1 MRPARDIEQTME
13 RHADAVWRVCLLYF
27 PCEADCQDAF
37 QETFLRY
44 ALADTAAFADDEHRK
59 AWLIRVA
66 RTRCL
71 DMLKAANRTRTVA
84 SEAALEEAESRQSRA
99 TPAPSGPAPKAFDQ
113 PGSFTS
119 EVVDALQALDDPPRT
134 PLYLALCEEYTA
146 PEIAQLLDAPVNT
159 VYSWIARGKKY
170 LREVLS

>member
-1 MRPARDIEQTME
+1 MRPSRDIEQVMT
-13 RHADAVWRVCLLYF
+13 RHADTVWRVCLLYF

-44 ALADTAAFADDEHRK
+44 ALADGKAFADDEHVK

-66 RTRCL
+66 RSRCL
-71 DMLKAANRTRTVA
+71 DMLKRADRVHAAAPSA
-84 SEAALEEAESRQSRA
+84 SEDGRTPGEAAGG
-99 TPAPSGPAPKAFDQ
+99 TPVTSGSVEQ
-113 PGSFTS
+113 PGSFAR
-119 EVVDALQALDDPPRT
+119 EVMDALQGLDDPPRT

-146 PEIAQLLDAPVNT
+146 PEIAQMLDAPVNT
-159 VYSWIARGKKY
+159 VYSWISRGKQR

>member
-1 MRPARDIEQTME
+1 MRSASDIEHTME
-13 RHADAVWRVCLLYF
+13 RHADTVWRVCLLYF
-27 PCEADCQDAF
+27 TCEADCQDAF

-44 ALADTAAFADDEHRK
+44 ALADATAFTDDEHRK

-71 DMLKAANRTRTVA
+71 DLLKAANRTRTA
-84 SEAALEEAESRQSRA
+84 GGDEALAAAESQHAVGQRTARPS
-99 TPAPSGPAPKAFDQ
+99 TAPDEQ

-159 VYSWIARGKKY
+159 VYSWIARGKKH

>member
-1 MRPARDIEQTME
+1 MRPASDIERTME
-13 RHADAVWRVCLLYF
+13 RHADTVWRVCLLYF
-27 PCEADCQDAF
+27 ACEADCQDAF

-44 ALADTAAFADDEHRK
+44 ALADTTTFADDDHRK

-71 DMLKAANRTRTVA
+71 DMLKAANRTRTA
-84 SEAALEEAESRQSRA
+84 GGEALAAAERQQPTANTVQPA
-99 TPAPSGPAPKAFDQ
+99 TPPDEQ

-159 VYSWIARGKKY
+159 VYSWIARGKKH

>member
-1 MRPARDIEQTME
+1 ME
-13 RHADAVWRVCLLYF
+13 RHADTVWRVCLLYF

-44 ALADTAAFADDEHRK
+44 ALADTTTFTDDEHRK

-71 DMLKAANRTRTVA
+71 DMLKAAHRTRTA
-84 SEAALEEAESRQSRA
+84 GGDEALGAAESQQ
-99 TPAPSGPAPKAFDQ
+99 GPAKSTVEPTVRPDEQ

-159 VYSWIARGKKY
+159 VYSWIARGKKH